1 MTASTLVSIKR
12 NEEFKEKYKDEA
24 ENNIKICKKTHLG

>member
-24 ENNIKICKKTHLG
+24 EKQYKNM